1 MELLAEQVCGWRLKV
16 SDECL
21 PRAPKTSADRW
32 HTRSDR
38 RLQKDGASGARKIDV
53 GFEGI
58 ASAWRDP
65 FCQLAV
71 VLRSLVVLACDL
83 SRGRGRRSAGLWRSG
98 MIGRL
103 DIGRSWAQCPRRL
116 ANEGWPTKA
125 WPRRCPRRPAF
136 ISRHRRCFRMRQ
148 AQAQS
153 IQRAGLW
160 RSDQGNL
167 TLERQTMGS
176 SPATGIS
183 QVPPPPSIHFPS
195 PPLFL
200 NTPRRGPVIS
210 ASWVMAE
217 WSR

>member
-1 MELLAEQVCGWRLKV
+1 MCVNLLQNAERCPLPTHADEVRVELLAEQVCGWRLKV

-103 DIGRSWAQCPRRL
+103 GIVRSWAQFPRRL
-116 ANEGWPTKA
+116 ANEGLATK
-125 WPRRCPRRPAF
+125 
-136 ISRHRRCFRMRQ
+136 
-148 AQAQS
+148 
-153 IQRAGLW
+153 
-160 RSDQGNL
+160 
-167 TLERQTMGS
+167 
-176 SPATGIS
+176 
-183 QVPPPPSIHFPS
+183 VPPPPSIHFPS
-195 PPLFL
+195 PPLFS
-200 NTPRRGPVIS
+200 NAPSTGPVNS

-217 WSR
+217 